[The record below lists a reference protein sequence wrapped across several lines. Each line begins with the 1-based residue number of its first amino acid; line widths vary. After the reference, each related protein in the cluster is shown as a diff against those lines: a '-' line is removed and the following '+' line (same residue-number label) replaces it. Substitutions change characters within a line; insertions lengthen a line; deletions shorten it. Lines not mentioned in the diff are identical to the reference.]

1 MPTVVSAQE
10 VSAVMATGL
19 ELDALEAVIAREEA
33 WLANDSQF
41 GIGALAGARTQTL
54 WVGRNHQGPLLLAR
68 PTDSPSAVVDAG
80 VDVTDDVVLTGT
92 ARLERASG
100 VAWAGP
106 RVDVTYEPN
115 DTASVNRVVIELV
128 RLAISAS
135 PYQDESTDGH
145 SRSYDVGGAAKLRAQ
160 LARSLRP
167 HAGPITAHL
176 SSSVLPPVVRA

>member
-1 MPTVVSAQE
+1 MATVVSADE
-10 VSAVMATGL
+10 ISAVMATGL
-19 ELDALEAVIAREEA
+19 EPDALADLIAREEA

-41 GIGALAGARTQTL
+41 GIGQVTGERTQTL
-54 WVGRNHQGPLLLAR
+54 WVGRDYWGPLLLAR
-68 PTDSPSAVVDAG
+68 PTDGPTAVVDAG

-92 ARLERASG
+92 ARLERASRA
-100 VAWAGP
+100 AWAGP

-115 DTASVNRVVIELV
+115 DTASVKRVVIELV

-135 PYQDESTDGH
+135 PYQAEATDGH

-167 HAGPITAHL
+167 HAGPLTAHL
-176 SSSVLPPVVRA
+176 GSAVLPPAVRT